1 MSEALANSLADDYD
15 QGEFQDF
22 GPGGALKSAVLIR
35 HDQMTLVSPDRV
47 EVHGLCHDAQMAIP
61 STRGLT
67 VWLTGLPGSGKTTS
81 ALALHAELE
90 RTGRFV
96 ALLDGDELRHGIS
109 SDLGFSNDDRDES
122 VRRAGEIA
130 LLLTQQGA
138 IAIVSLVSPRR
149 HARDEVRRHHL
160 EAGQSFFE
168 VHVAAALEICEQRD
182 PKALY
187 RRSRS
192 GSLSHM
198 TGVDDPYEPPL
209 RPDLVLATDQLSLD
223 ESIELLARS
232 VLDRLQEMDRSTG

>member
-1 MSEALANSLADDYD
+1 MFEALVTAATEAPDDR
-15 QGEFQDF
+15 
-22 GPGGALKSAVLIR
+22 PPN
-35 HDQMTLVSPDRV
+35 TLVASRGHTAPV
-47 EVHGLCHDAQMAIP
+47 ESHRREHPTPVRGGQERVHGLCHDDHMADQ

-130 LLLTQQGA
+130 LLLAEQGA

-149 HARDEVRRHHL
+149 RARDEVRRHHSN
-160 EAGQSFFE
+160 AQQRFFE
-168 VHVAAALEICEQRD
+168 VHVAAGLETCERRD

-192 GSLSHM
+192 GSLTHM

-209 RPDLVLATDQLSLD
+209 HPELVLNTDRLSVV
-223 ESIELLARS
+223 ESTALLATS
-232 VLDRLQEMDRSTG
+232 VLDRLDELK